1 MRIIHLIF
9 STLISLGVI
18 SSAFAADLSTSTIP
32 AKPVVSTTQSAVKT
46 TGKQKVEKTGNVNI
60 NTADAKQISSAL
72 NGIGLKRA
80 QTIVD
85 YRVKNGPFKTV
96 DDLTKIKGVS
106 KKVLERNQGKI
117 LL

>member
-9 STLISLGVI
+9 STLIGLSVI
-18 SSAFAADLSTSTIP
+18 SSAFAADISTSVP
-32 AKPVVSTTQSAVKT
+32 VKPMASTAQDAIKT
-46 TGKQKVEKTGNVNI
+46 TGKHKAEKTGNVNI
-60 NTADAKQISSAL
+60 NTADAKHISSAL

-85 YRVKNGPFKTV
+85 YRTKNGPFKTV